1 MGKSKRKCSRNNAGG
16 GNGEQ
21 GSSTPSKVLRS
32 TPSKSVC
39 QDCNPNFTS
48 LEAELKALKQSKE
61 ALQQKKVALQQTNS
75 GLRKTLEQMLH
86 ENQKKLVEKDKQIV
100 AKDLL
105 NENLKQELNLLKG
118 NQEKSDENENSEQMK
133 SQLDEVLTSESEK
146 KDKQIEML
154 KSEIKLMQFHK
165 KLDLLETESHDHEI
179 DDLKKQLRYR
189 DKVNEDLRLEN
200 CRLKK
205 SSHGSSQSNDQSKN
219 HTKNLLLLT
228 KFNGAS
234 GSIVEKQMETEK
246 QMEIEKQ
253 IEIDNKIEKL
263 QKEKVEA
270 DQLIFELKSEIETMK
285 KGNEKT
291 QEEAENDAKSLMEF
305 FDEEVKITK
314 KEELIADLTKQLQ
327 EKDKLNKE
335 FQSKI
340 SLMEGEKSSLV
351 KEVEELKEF
360 RASAKRRIDDNE
372 RAFCQKDSIIRQ
384 LTKEKE
390 KWQEKNGAD
399 QMEVEDQ
406 EDDEEEEDE
415 NLEIEKLQEEKFEAD
430 QLIVELKSEIETLK
444 KIVGANSW
452 NNDEKEVEIDNLK
465 AVVFK
470 KKEEIADLKRKY
482 IKLEEHN
489 DKLKIEINLMK
500 GKSGQAKSKNDDEEI
515 ERVRKTLSQKNLQ
528 FHSLNMQRI
537 ENLKKIQ
544 DLEEEKSNLIHVF
557 KLQSKKNE
565 QQLAEKNQ
573 QLAELQIEVG
583 KAQKEIQDLK
593 VDNAVLKKEICAGS
607 TQLDEELLENLQDS
621 VNAKNQELEDLKA
634 QISKMAS
641 VMMEMVGPKPKE

>member
-21 GSSTPSKVLRS
+21 GPSTLPKVLRS

-86 ENQKKLVEKDKQIV
+86 ENQKKIVEKDKQIV

-105 NENLKQELNLLKG
+105 NDNLKQELNLLKG
-118 NQEKSDENENSEQMK
+118 NQEKSDENENSEEMK

-165 KLDLLETESHDHEI
+165 KLDLLETESHDLEI
-179 DDLKKQLRYR
+179 DDLKKQLKYR

-291 QEEAENDAKSLMEF
+291 QEEAENDAKSLMEI

-406 EDDEEEEDE
+406 EEEEDE

-470 KKEEIADLKRKY
+470 KKEEIADLKRRY

-500 GKSGQAKSKNDDEEI
+500 GKSEQAKAKNNDEEI

-528 FHSLNMQRI
+528 FHSLNLQRI